1 MRARGNRGLDFTRT
15 ALEQDQALKPSLL
28 GRVWFPLV
36 VLALGVAL
44 TATLSQ
50 FLLRNIRQEAAERF
64 ERQAEQAKNALA
76 ARIQA
81 YTDAL
86 YAVRALFQ
94 TSAHVTQQD
103 FRQFVATL
111 ELGTRYPAL
120 RILNYAA
127 YLRDSER
134 PALVAQIR
142 ADTSGEPRAQGF
154 TIQPPQAR
162 PVYYVITHIAPF
174 DGNERSFGLDIGAP
188 PFKPD
193 ALEHGRDTGKLV
205 SSGRIIRFEDG
216 VDNLAM
222 RIAVYRSGYPTETLE
237 QRRAAYIGSVGAG
250 FRIAQ
255 LMRGVLEAHDL
266 QHIHLTV
273 LDVERS
279 DGKRAEQKALIF
291 DNGVVATEGPGRVY
305 ATRRDI
311 EMGGRQWELDFGAPE
326 SRLVSDHDLQLPW
339 VVFAGGV
346 LTSLLLAS
354 VLFLITSS
362 RHRALALARRI
373 NQDLHLQEG
382 RLADAQRIAHLGSW
396 EISGQTRHMLW
407 SEELYRMLGV
417 ERGSR
422 VALDDFLA
430 AVHPRDR
437 QKVRDMLRLSSDP
450 GSVLELE
457 HRLRLPDGTERW
469 ALTKAKLEEPLGE
482 GGVWRGTT
490 MDITDRKR
498 AEATLQTEHQVTR
511 ILAAGGED
519 EGVLPALLKV
529 LCTRLGMMCAV
540 HWRADGAHA
549 LRCERVWCGDK
560 VDRSE
565 RVHMLLQAS
574 GSQLARAALQKREL
588 VPAALQTERK
598 PLHVGGVGGEPVALY
613 SAVAFPI
620 VAANSVLGVI
630 ELFSE
635 APTRVDASVADLLA
649 SIGAQLGQ
657 HHQRMLAEDALKFVA
672 AHDAL
677 TGLPNRLEFQD
688 QLEGA
693 LKRARRDRAPLAIVF
708 IDLDRFK
715 LLNDSIGHGAGDR
728 FLQDC
733 ARRIKDALRQSDTVG
748 RIGGDEFVVMLEG
761 MDKPQDIIAVVQK
774 LLDRLKEPFLAEGR
788 EFAASASIGI
798 SLYPADGI
806 DAASLIKHADMAMY
820 RAKQQARGSYRFF
833 AASMNEEMERRFALE
848 ADLRRALARE
858 ELLVYY
864 QPRVD
869 ARSGRITGAEALL
882 RWQHP
887 QRGIVTPGEF
897 IPLAEETGLIVPI
910 GEWVLKA
917 ACARARQWKEEGFE
931 LRVSVNLS
939 ARQFAEKTL
948 VEDVARALHAS
959 GLAPEALELEI
970 TETVVM
976 QNPAQAAQTLEELKG
991 LRIGLSLDDFGI
1003 GYSSLSYLKM
1013 FPFDALKI
1021 DRAFVA
1027 GIPADREDVAIAEAV
1042 IYLAHALKM
1051 RAVAEGVETEEQA
1064 QWLSKFGCEELQGEL
1079 LAKPMPG
1086 EELATLFLKPN
1097 RRIHAIRS

>member
-1 MRARGNRGLDFTRT
+1 
-15 ALEQDQALKPSLL
+15 LEQDQALKPSLL
-28 GRVWFPLV
+28 GRVWFPVLV
-36 VLALGVAL
+36 LVLGIAL
-44 TATLSQ
+44 TAALSQ
-50 FLLRNIRQEAAERF
+50 FLLRSVREDAADRLEL
-64 ERQAEQAKNALA
+64 QAEQAKNALA
-76 ARIQA
+76 ARIQS

-86 YAVRALFQ
+86 YAVRALFH
-94 TSAHVTQQD
+94 TSTQVTQQD
-103 FRQFVATL
+103 FREFVAKL

-127 YLRDSER
+127 YFRDSER
-134 PALVAQIR
+134 SALIAQIR
-142 ADTSGEPRAQGF
+142 ADTTGQSWAQGF
-154 TIQPPQAR
+154 TIQPPPPR
-162 PVYYVITHIAPF
+162 PAYYVITHLAPF

-222 RIAVYRSGYPTETLE
+222 RIAVYRPGSATETLE

-255 LMRGVLEAHDL
+255 LMRGVLEAHNL
-266 QHIHLTV
+266 HHIHLTV

-279 DGKRAEQKALIF
+279 GGKRFEHKALIF
-291 DNGVVATEGPGRVY
+291 DNRVLPAGAPGRVY
-305 ATRRDI
+305 ATSREI
-311 EMGGRQWELDFGAPE
+311 EMGGRLWQLDFRAPE
-326 SRLVSDHDLQLPW
+326 SRLVSDYDLQLPW
-339 VVFAGGV
+339 VVFVGGL

-354 VLFLITSS
+354 ILFLITSS
-362 RHRALALARRI
+362 RQRALTLALRI
-373 NQDLHLQEG
+373 NQDLHVQEG
-382 RLADAQRIAHLGSW
+382 RLAEAQRLARLGSW
-396 EISGQTRHMLW
+396 EISGQRRHMVW
-407 SEELYRMLGV
+407 SDELYRMLGV
-417 ERGSR
+417 ERGTR

-430 AVHPRDR
+430 AVHPGDR

-457 HRLRLPDGTERW
+457 HRLRLHDGAERW
-469 ALTKAKLEEPLGE
+469 ALTKAKLDEPLGE

-498 AEATLQTEHQVTR
+498 SESTLQTEHQVTR
-511 ILAAGGED
+511 ILAAGGD
-519 EGVLPALLKV
+519 DDSVLPALLKV
-529 LCTRLGMMCAV
+529 LCTRLNMVCAAQ
-540 HWRADGAHA
+540 WLAEGAHA
-549 LRCERVWCGDK
+549 LRCERVWCSDK
-560 VDRSE
+560 IERSE

-588 VPAALQTERK
+588 VLAALQADRQ
-598 PLHVGGVGGEPVALY
+598 PLHAGGVGGERVALH

-620 VAANSVLGVI
+620 VAANSVLGVL

-635 APTRVDASVADLLA
+635 APARIDASVAELLA

-657 HHQRMLAEDALKFVA
+657 HHQRTLAEDALKFVA

-688 QLEGA
+688 QLEAA
-693 LKRARRDRAPLAIVF
+693 LRRARRERSPLAVVF

-715 LLNDSIGHGAGDR
+715 LLNDSMGHGAGDR
-728 FLQDC
+728 FLQEC
-733 ARRIKDALRQSDTVG
+733 ARRIKDALRQSDTVA

-761 MDKPQDIIAVVQK
+761 MERPQDITAVVQK
-774 LLDRLKEPFLAEGR
+774 LLERLKQPFPAEGR

-833 AASMNEEMERRFALE
+833 AASMNEEMERRFTLE
-848 ADLRRALARE
+848 ADLRRALERD
-858 ELLVYY
+858 ELVLYY
-864 QPRVD
+864 QPRVG
-869 ARSGRITGAEALL
+869 ARSGRINGVEALL
-882 RWQHP
+882 RWRHP
-887 QRGIVTPGEF
+887 QRGLVTPGEF

-917 ACARARQWKEEGFE
+917 ACARARQWREEGFD

-948 VEDVARALHAS
+948 VEEVARALRSS
-959 GLAPEALELEI
+959 GLEPEALELEV
-970 TETVVM
+970 TETLVM
-976 QNPAQAAQTLEELKG
+976 ENPAQAAQTLEELKA
-991 LRIGLSLDDFGI
+991 LRVGLSLDDFGI

-1042 IYLAHALKM
+1042 IYLAHALNM
-1051 RAVAEGVETEEQA
+1051 RAIAEGVETEEQA
-1064 QWLSKFGCEELQGEL
+1064 QWLSKFGCEELQGDL
-1079 LAKPMPG
+1079 LAQPMACEALTPLLR
-1086 EELATLFLKPN
+1086 ESRSRWRAPVSVP
-1097 RRIHAIRS
+1097 RRPS

>member
-1 MRARGNRGLDFTRT
+1 M
-15 ALEQDQALKPSLL
+15 
-28 GRVWFPLV
+28 
-36 VLALGVAL
+36 AL
-44 TATLSQ
+44 TASLSQ
-50 FLLRNIRQEAAERF
+50 FLLASVRQDAADQLEL
-64 ERQAEQAKNALA
+64 QAEQAKDALA

-94 TSAHVTQQD
+94 TSAHVTQQE
-103 FRQFVATL
+103 FRRFVTTL
-111 ELGTRYPAL
+111 ELPARYPAL

-127 YLRDSER
+127 YVTDSER
-134 PALVAQIR
+134 AALVAQIR
-142 ADTSGEPRAQGF
+142 ADRTDAPWAEGF

-162 PVYYVITHIAPF
+162 PAYYVITHLAPF

-193 ALEHGRDTGKLV
+193 ALELGRDSGKLV
-205 SSGRIIRFEDG
+205 SSGRIIRFADG

-250 FRIAQ
+250 FRVAQ
-255 LMRGVLEAHDL
+255 LMQGVLEAQNLH
-266 QHIHLTV
+266 HIQLTV

-279 DGKRAEQKALIF
+279 DGRRPEQKTLLF
-291 DNGVVATEGPGRVY
+291 DNGVSAASGRGRVY
-305 ATRRDI
+305 ATRREI
-311 EMGGRQWELDFGAPE
+311 EMGGRLWELELRAPE
-326 SRLVSDHDLQLPW
+326 SRLVSDHDLQLPL
-339 VVFAGGV
+339 VVLVGGA

-354 VLFLITSS
+354 MLFLITSS
-362 RHRALALARRI
+362 RYRALTLARRI
-373 NQDLHLQEG
+373 NQDLHVQG
-382 RLADAQRIAHLGSW
+382 ARLAEAQRLARLGSW
-396 EISGQTRHMLW
+396 EISGQKRHMVW
-407 SEELYRMLGV
+407 SDELYRMLGV
-417 ERGSR
+417 ERGSQ

-430 AVHPRDR
+430 AVHPGDR

-457 HRLRLPDGTERW
+457 HRLRLLDGVERW
-469 ALTKAKLEEPLGE
+469 ALTKAKLDEPLGE

-490 MDITDRKR
+490 MDITERKR
-498 AEATLQTEHQVTR
+498 AESTLQTEHQVTR
-511 ILAAGGED
+511 ILATGRD
-519 EGVLPALLKV
+519 DDSVLPALLKV
-529 LCTRLGMMCAV
+529 LCTRLNMVCAV
-540 HWRADGAHA
+540 QWLADGAQSV
-549 LRCERVWCGDK
+549 RCERVWCTDK

-588 VPAALQTERK
+588 VLSALQADRQ
-598 PLHVGGVGGEPVALY
+598 PLYARGSGGERVALH

-620 VAANSVLGVI
+620 VVASNVLGVI

-635 APTRVDASVADLLA
+635 APTRIDGAVADLLS

-657 HHQRMLAEDALKFVA
+657 HHQRTLAEEALKFVS

-677 TGLPNRLEFQD
+677 TGLPNRLEFHD
-688 QLEGA
+688 QLETA
-693 LKRARRDRAPLAIVF
+693 LKRARRERGPLAVVF

-715 LLNDSIGHGAGDR
+715 VLNDSIGHGAGDR

-733 ARRIKDALRQSDTVG
+733 ARRIKESLRQSDTVA

-761 MDKPQDIIAVVQK
+761 MDRPQDITAVVQK
-774 LLDRLKEPFLAEGR
+774 LLDRLKQPFAFEGR
-788 EFAASASIGI
+788 EFASSASIGI

-806 DAASLIKHADMAMY
+806 DATSLVKHADMAMY

-833 AASMNEEMERRFALE
+833 AASMNEEMARRFALE
-848 ADLRRALARE
+848 ADLRRALARD
-858 ELLVYY
+858 ELVLYY
-864 QPRVD
+864 QPRID
-869 ARSGRITGAEALL
+869 AHSGRINGAEALL
-882 RWQHP
+882 RWRHP
-887 QRGIVTPGEF
+887 DRGLVTPGDF

-917 ACARARQWKEEGFE
+917 ACARARQWQEEGFD

-939 ARQFAEKTL
+939 ARQFAERTL
-948 VEDVARALHAS
+948 VDEVAGALRAS
-959 GLAPEALELEI
+959 GLAPQALELEV

-976 QNPAQAAQTLEELKG
+976 ANPAQAAQTLEELKG
-991 LRIGLSLDDFGI
+991 LRVGLSLDDFGI

-1021 DRAFVA
+1021 DRAFVG
-1027 GIPADREDVAIAEAV
+1027 GIPSDREDVAIAEAV
-1042 IYLAHALKM
+1042 IYLAHALGM
-1051 RAVAEGVETEEQA
+1051 HAVAEGVETEEQA
-1064 QWLSKFGCEELQGEL
+1064 AWLARFGCEELQGDL
-1079 LAKPMPG
+1079 LARAMPA
-1086 EELATLFLKPN
+1086 EALAPLLKEGRN
-1097 RRIHAIRS
+1097 RWRNHGGRIHAN

>member
-1 MRARGNRGLDFTRT
+1 
-15 ALEQDQALKPSLL
+15 LEQDQALKPSFF
-28 GRVWFPLV
+28 GRVWFPLL

-44 TATLSQ
+44 SAILCQ
-50 FLLRNIRQEAAERF
+50 FLLRSVREDAADRLEL
-64 ERQAEQAKNALA
+64 QAEQAKNALA

-111 ELGTRYPAL
+111 ELDTRYPAL

-127 YLRDSER
+127 YVKDNER
-134 PALVAQIR
+134 PSLVAQIR

-154 TIQPPQAR
+154 TIQPPQVR
-162 PVYYVITHIAPF
+162 PAYYVITHLAPF

-193 ALEHGRDTGKLV
+193 ALEYGRDTGRLV

-255 LMRGVLEAHDL
+255 LMRGVLEAHNL

-279 DGKRAEQKALIF
+279 DGKRPEQKALIF
-291 DNGVVATEGPGRVY
+291 ENGVVAADAPRRVY
-305 ATRRDI
+305 AARREI
-311 EMGGRQWELDFGAPE
+311 EMGGRHWELDFRAPE

-339 VVFAGGV
+339 VVFVGGA

-354 VLFLITSS
+354 ILFLITSS
-362 RHRALALARRI
+362 RHRALVLARRI
-373 NQDLHLQEG
+373 NQDLHVQEG

-396 EISGQTRHMLW
+396 EISGQSRHMLW

-417 ERGSR
+417 ERGTR

-457 HRLRLPDGTERW
+457 HRLRLTDGTERW

-490 MDITDRKR
+490 MDITERKR
-498 AEATLQTEHQVTR
+498 AEATLQTEHQITR

-519 EGVLPALLKV
+519 ESVLPALLKV
-529 LCTRLGMMCAV
+529 LCTRLNMACAV
-540 HWRADGAHA
+540 QWLADGQHA
-549 LRCERVWCGDK
+549 LRCERVWCSDK

-588 VPAALQTERK
+588 VPAALQTERR

-620 VAANSVLGVI
+620 VAANTVLGVI

-657 HHQRMLAEDALKFVA
+657 HHQRTLAEDALKFVA

-693 LKRARRDRAPLAIVF
+693 LRRARRERSPLAVVF

-728 FLQDC
+728 FLQEC
-733 ARRIKDALRQSDTVG
+733 ARRIKDALRQSDTAA

-761 MDKPQDIIAVVQK
+761 MDKPQDITAVVQK
-774 LLDRLKEPFLAEGR
+774 LLDQLKEPFLAEGR

-798 SLYPADGI
+798 SMYPADGI
-806 DAASLIKHADMAMY
+806 DSATLIKHADMAMV
-820 RAKQQARGSYRFF
+820 RAKQQVRGSYRFF
-833 AASMNEEMERRFALE
+833 ATSMNEEMERRFTLE
-848 ADLRRALARE
+848 ADLRRALARDE
-858 ELLVYY
+858 FVVYY

-882 RWQHP
+882 RWRHP
-887 QRGIVTPGEF
+887 ERGIVAPGEF

-917 ACARARQWKEEGFE
+917 ACARARQWKEEGFD

-948 VEDVARALHAS
+948 VEDVARALRAS

-976 QNPAQAAQTLEELKG
+976 QTPAQAAQTLEELKG
-991 LRIGLSLDDFGI
+991 LRVGLSLDDFGI

-1042 IYLAHALKM
+1042 IYLAHALNM
-1051 RAVAEGVETEEQA
+1051 RAIAEGVETEEQA
-1064 QWLSKFGCEELQGEL
+1064 QWLSRFGCEELQGDL
-1079 LAKPMPG
+1079 LAEAMPI
-1086 EELATLFLKPN
+1086 EALTPLLQESRSRWRAPVSVP
-1097 RRIHAIRS
+1097 RRTT

>member
-1 MRARGNRGLDFTRT
+1 
-15 ALEQDQALKPSLL
+15 LELQA
-28 GRVWFPLV
+28 G
-36 VLALGVAL
+36 
-44 TATLSQ
+44 
-50 FLLRNIRQEAAERF
+50 
-64 ERQAEQAKNALA
+64 QAKNALA

-86 YAVRALFQ
+86 YAVRALFH

-103 FRQFVATL
+103 FRRFVATL
-111 ELGTRYPAL
+111 ELDTRYPAF

-127 YLRDSER
+127 YVRDGER

-142 ADTSGEPRAQGF
+142 ADTTGEPWAQGF

-162 PVYYVITHIAPF
+162 SAYYVITHLAPF

-193 ALEHGRDTGKLV
+193 ALEYGRDTGKLV

-222 RIAVYRSGYPTETLE
+222 RIAVYRPGYPAETLE

-255 LMRGVLEAHDL
+255 LMRGVLEEHNL
-266 QHIHLTV
+266 QHIHLAV

-279 DGKRAEQKALIF
+279 DGKRAEQRTALF
-291 DNGVVATEGPGRVY
+291 DNGVVATDALRRTY
-305 ATRRDI
+305 ATRREI
-311 EMGGRQWELDFGAPE
+311 EMGGRHWELEFRAPE
-326 SRLVSDHDLQLPW
+326 SRLVSDYDLQLPW
-339 VVFAGGV
+339 VVLVGGV

-373 NQDLHLQEG
+373 NQDLHVQEG
-382 RLADAQRIAHLGSW
+382 RLAEAQRMARLGSW
-396 EISGQTRHMLW
+396 EISGQSRHMVW
-407 SEELYRMLGV
+407 SDELYRMLGV
-417 ERGSR
+417 ERGSL

-430 AVHPRDR
+430 AVHPGDR

-457 HRLRLPDGTERW
+457 HRLRLHDGTERW
-469 ALTKAKLEEPLGE
+469 ALTKAKLGEPLGE

-498 AEATLQTEHQVTR
+498 AESTLQTEHQVTR
-511 ILAAGGED
+511 ILAAGGD
-519 EGVLPALLKV
+519 DDSVLPALLKV
-529 LCTRLGMMCAV
+529 LGTRLNMVCAV
-540 HWRADGAHA
+540 QWLAEGAHA
-549 LRCERVWCGDK
+549 LRCERVWCTDK

-588 VPAALQTERK
+588 VLAALQSNRQ
-598 PLHVGGVGGEPVALY
+598 PLYAGGVGGERVALH

-635 APTRVDASVADLLA
+635 APARIDGSAADLLC

-657 HHQRMLAEDALKFVA
+657 HHQRTLAEDALKFVA

-677 TGLPNRLEFQD
+677 TGLPNRLEFQEL
-688 QLEGA
+688 LEAA
-693 LKRARRDRAPLAIVF
+693 LRRARRERGPLAVVF

-715 LLNDSIGHGAGDR
+715 LLNDSVGHGAGDR
-728 FLQDC
+728 FLQEC
-733 ARRIKDALRQSDTVG
+733 ARRIKDALRQSDTVA

-761 MDKPQDIIAVVQK
+761 MGRPQDITAVVQK

-833 AASMNEEMERRFALE
+833 AASMNEEMERRFGVE
-848 ADLRRALARE
+848 ADLRRALARD
-858 ELLVYY
+858 ELVVYY
-864 QPRVD
+864 QPRVS
-869 ARSGRITGAEALL
+869 ARTGRITGAEALL
-882 RWQHP
+882 RWRHP
-887 QRGIVTPGEF
+887 QRGIVAPGEF

-917 ACARARQWKEEGFE
+917 ACARARQWKEEGFD

-948 VEDVARALHAS
+948 VEEVARALRSS
-959 GLAPEALELEI
+959 GLAPEALELEV

-976 QNPAQAAQTLEELKG
+976 QNPAQAGQTLEELKG
-991 LRIGLSLDDFGI
+991 LRVGLSLDDFGI

-1042 IYLAHALKM
+1042 IYLAHALDM

-1064 QWLSKFGCEELQGEL
+1064 QWLSKFGCEELQGDL
-1079 LAKPMPG
+1079 LAKAMASEALMPLLQENRGRWRAPMSVP
-1086 EELATLFLKPN
+1086 
-1097 RRIHAIRS
+1097 RRTS

>member
-1 MRARGNRGLDFTRT
+1 
-15 ALEQDQALKPSLL
+15 LEQDQALRPSRL

-36 VLALGVAL
+36 VLALGIAL
-44 TATLSQ
+44 TAALNQ
-50 FLLRNIRQEAAERF
+50 FLLGKIRQEAADRF
-64 ERQAEQAKNALA
+64 ELQAEQAKNALA
-76 ARIQA
+76 ARIQS

-86 YAVRALFQ
+86 YAVRALFH
-94 TSAHVTQQD
+94 TSTRVTQQD
-103 FRQFVATL
+103 FREFVAKL

-127 YLRDSER
+127 YVIDAER

-142 ADTSGEPRAQGF
+142 TDTTGQPWAQGF

-162 PVYYVITHIAPF
+162 PAYYVITHLAPF

-193 ALEHGRDTGKLV
+193 ALEQGRDTGKLV

-255 LMRGVLEAHDL
+255 LMRGVLEAHNL
-266 QHIHLTV
+266 HHIHLTV

-279 DGKRAEQKALIF
+279 DGKRPEQKALVF
-291 DNGVVATEGPGRVY
+291 DNGVVATGAPRRVY
-305 ATRRDI
+305 ATSREI
-311 EMGGRQWELDFGAPE
+311 EMGGRHWELEFDAPE

-339 VVFAGGV
+339 VVFVGGV
-346 LTSLLLAS
+346 LTSMLLAS
-354 VLFLITSS
+354 IVFLVMSS

-373 NQDLHLQEG
+373 NQDLHVQEG
-382 RLADAQRIAHLGSW
+382 RLAEAQRMARLGSW
-396 EISGQTRHMLW
+396 EISGQKRHMVW
-407 SEELYRMLGV
+407 SDELYRMLGV
-417 ERGSR
+417 ERGSL
-422 VALDDFLA
+422 VGLDDFLA
-430 AVHPRDR
+430 AVHPGDR

-457 HRLRLPDGTERW
+457 HRLRLHDGTERW
-469 ALTKAKLEEPLGE
+469 ALTKAKLDEPLGE

-490 MDITDRKR
+490 MDITGRKR
-498 AEATLQTEHQVTR
+498 AESTLQTEHEVTR
-511 ILAAGGED
+511 ILAVGGD
-519 EGVLPALLKV
+519 DDSVLPALLKV
-529 LCTRLGMMCAV
+529 LGTRLDMVCAV
-540 HWRADGAHA
+540 HWLAEGAHA
-549 LRCERVWCGDK
+549 LRCERVWCSDK

-565 RVHMLLQAS
+565 RVHMLLEGS

-588 VPAALQTERK
+588 VLAALQANRQ
-598 PLHVGGVGGEPVALY
+598 PLYAGGVGGGERVALH

-620 VAANSVLGVI
+620 VAANNVLGVI
-630 ELFSE
+630 ELFSQ
-635 APTRVDASVADLLA
+635 APARIDGSAADLLS

-657 HHQRMLAEDALKFVA
+657 HHQRALAEEALKFVA

-688 QLEGA
+688 LLEAA
-693 LKRARRDRAPLAIVF
+693 LRRARRERGPLAVVF

-728 FLQDC
+728 FLQEC
-733 ARRIKDALRQSDTVG
+733 ARRVKDALRQSDTVA

-761 MDKPQDIIAVVQK
+761 MGRPQDITAVVQK

-798 SLYPADGI
+798 SMYPADGI

-833 AASMNEEMERRFALE
+833 APSMNEEMERRFALE
-848 ADLRRALARE
+848 ADLRRAVARD
-858 ELLVYY
+858 ELVLHY
-864 QPRVD
+864 QPRVS
-869 ARSGRITGAEALL
+869 ARSGRITGVEALL
-882 RWQHP
+882 RWRHP
-887 QRGIVTPGEF
+887 QRGLVTPGDF

-917 ACARARQWKEEGFE
+917 ACARARQWKEEGFD

-939 ARQFAEKTL
+939 ARQFAERTL
-948 VEDVARALHAS
+948 VEEVERALRTS
-959 GLAPEALELEI
+959 GLAPEALELEV

-976 QNPAQAAQTLEELKG
+976 QNPAQAAQTLDELKG
-991 LRIGLSLDDFGI
+991 LRVGLSLDDFGI

-1013 FPFDALKI
+1013 FPFDGLKI
-1021 DRAFVA
+1021 DRTFVA
-1027 GIPADREDVAIAEAV
+1027 GIPADREDVAIAEAS
-1042 IYLAHALKM
+1042 IYLAHALNM
-1051 RAVAEGVETEEQA
+1051 RAIAEGVETEEQA
-1064 QWLSKFGCEELQGEL
+1064 QWLSKFGCEELQGDL
-1079 LAKPMPG
+1079 LSKPMPG
-1086 EELATLFLKPN
+1086 EALAALFLKPD
-1097 RRIHAIRS
+1097 RRIHAIRI

>member
-1 MRARGNRGLDFTRT
+1 M
-15 ALEQDQALKPSLL
+15 EQDQALKPSFF
-28 GRVWFPLV
+28 GRVWFPLL

-44 TATLSQ
+44 SAVLCQ
-50 FLLRNIRQEAAERF
+50 FLLRSVREDAADRLEL
-64 ERQAEQAKNALA
+64 QAEQAKNALA
-76 ARIQA
+76 ARIQS

-103 FRQFVATL
+103 FRRFVATL
-111 ELGTRYPAL
+111 ELDTRYPAL

-127 YLRDSER
+127 YVTGGER
-134 PALVAQIR
+134 PA
-142 ADTSGEPRAQGF
+142 
-154 TIQPPQAR
+154 
-162 PVYYVITHIAPF
+162 YVITHLAPF

-193 ALEHGRDTGKLV
+193 ALEYGRDTGRLV

-255 LMRGVLEAHDL
+255 LMRGVLEAHNL

-279 DGKRAEQKALIF
+279 DGKRPEQKALIF
-291 DNGVVATEGPGRVY
+291 ENGVVAADAPRRVY
-305 ATRRDI
+305 AARREI
-311 EMGGRQWELDFGAPE
+311 EMGGRHWELDFRAPE

-339 VVFAGGV
+339 VVFVGGA

-354 VLFLITSS
+354 ILFLITSS
-362 RHRALALARRI
+362 RHRALVLARRI
-373 NQDLHLQEG
+373 NQDLHVQEG

-396 EISGQTRHMLW
+396 EISGQSRHMLW

-417 ERGSR
+417 ERGTR

-457 HRLRLPDGTERW
+457 HRLRLTDGTERW

-482 GGVWRGTT
+482 GGVWRGIT
-490 MDITDRKR
+490 MDITERKR

-519 EGVLPALLKV
+519 ESVLPALLKV
-529 LCTRLGMMCAV
+529 LCTRLNMVCAV
-540 HWRADGAHA
+540 QWLADGQHA
-549 LRCERVWCGDK
+549 LRCERVWCSDK

-588 VPAALQTERK
+588 VPAALQTERR

-620 VAANSVLGVI
+620 AAANSVLGVI

-635 APTRVDASVADLLA
+635 APTRVDASVADLLG

-657 HHQRMLAEDALKFVA
+657 HHQRTLAEDALKFVA

-693 LKRARRDRAPLAIVF
+693 LRRARRERSPLAVVF

-728 FLQDC
+728 FLQEC
-733 ARRIKDALRQSDTVG
+733 ARRIKDALRQSDTAA

-761 MDKPQDIIAVVQK
+761 MHKPQDITAVVQK
-774 LLDRLKEPFLAEGR
+774 LLDQLKEPFLAEGR

-798 SLYPADGI
+798 SVYPADGI
-806 DAASLIKHADMAMY
+806 DAGYPD
-820 RAKQQARGSYRFF
+820 QARRHGHGPGEAAGARQLSLLRHLDERGNGAALHPGGGPAARTRAGRVRAVLPAEGRPRGA
-833 AASMNEEMERRFALE
+833 AASPAPRRCCAGSTRSAGRAAGGVHPARRGNRPHR
-848 ADLRRALARE
+848 ADRRMGAQGGLRARPGAGRRRA
-858 ELLVYY
+858 
-864 QPRVD
+864 
-869 ARSGRITGAEALL
+869 S
-882 RWQHP
+882 H
-887 QRGIVTPGEF
+887 
-897 IPLAEETGLIVPI
+897 
-910 GEWVLKA
+910 
-917 ACARARQWKEEGFE
+917 

-948 VEDVARALHAS
+948 VDDVVGRCALSEHAGAGRRS
-959 GLAPEALELEI
+959 SSRSPRPWLMQTPE
-970 TETVVM
+970 
-976 QNPAQAAQTLEELKG
+976 QAAQTLAG
-991 LRIGLSLDDFGI
+991 LRRPAASGSRWTISA
-1003 GYSSLSYLKM
+1003 SATRRSSYLKLL
-1013 FPFDALKI
+1013 PLDALKI
-1021 DRAFVA
+1021 DRASSPGSRRDTRRPRSPGGHRHRARRSTYRHRRRRRNRGAGAVALEIRLRGVA
-1027 GIPADREDVAIAEAV
+1027 GRPAGQGHADRGLTPLLQES
-1042 IYLAHALKM
+1042 HSRW
-1051 RAVAEGVETEEQA
+1051 RAPVSV
-1064 QWLSKFGCEELQGEL
+1064 
-1079 LAKPMPG
+1079 P
-1086 EELATLFLKPN
+1086 
-1097 RRIHAIRS
+1097 RRTT

>member
-1 MRARGNRGLDFTRT
+1 M
-15 ALEQDQALKPSLL
+15 EQGQALKPSLF
-28 GRVWFPLV
+28 GRVWFPVV

-44 TATLSQ
+44 TAALSQ

-64 ERQAEQAKNALA
+64 EMQAEQAKNAVA
-76 ARIQA
+76 ARIQS

-86 YAVRALFQ
+86 YAVRALFHAS
-94 TSAHVTQQD
+94 TRVTQQD
-103 FRQFVATL
+103 FLEFVAKL
-111 ELGTRYPAL
+111 EVGTRYPAL

-127 YLRDSER
+127 YVRDSER

-142 ADTSGEPRAQGF
+142 ADAIGQPWAQGF
-154 TIQPPQAR
+154 SIHPPQAR
-162 PVYYVITHIAPF
+162 PAYYVITHLAPF

-193 ALEHGRDTGKLV
+193 ALEYGRDSGKLV

-216 VDNLAM
+216 ADNLAM
-222 RIAVYRSGYPTETLE
+222 RIAVYRSGAPAETVE

-250 FRIAQ
+250 FRIAR
-255 LMRGVLEAHDL
+255 LMRGVLEDQNLH
-266 QHIHLTV
+266 HMHLTV

-279 DGKRAEQKALIF
+279 GGKGAEQRTPLF
-291 DNGVVATEGPGRVY
+291 DNGVVAAPGTGRVY
-305 ATRRDI
+305 ATRREM
-311 EMGGRQWELDFGAPE
+311 EMGGRLWELDFRAPE

-339 VVFAGGV
+339 VVFVGGV

-354 VLFLITSS
+354 ILFLITSS
-362 RHRALALARRI
+362 RYRALTLARRI
-373 NQDLHLQEG
+373 NQDLHVQEG
-382 RLADAQRIAHLGSW
+382 RLAEAQRMARLGSW
-396 EISGQTRHMLW
+396 EISGQTRHMVW
-407 SEELYRMLGV
+407 SDELYRMLGV
-417 ERGSR
+417 ERGS
-422 VALDDFLA
+422 VVSLDDFLA
-430 AVHPRDR
+430 AVHPGDR
-437 QKVRDMLRLSSDP
+437 QKARDMLRLSSDP

-457 HRLRLPDGTERW
+457 HRLRLHDGTERW
-469 ALTKAKLEEPLGE
+469 VLTKAKLDEPLGE

-498 AEATLQTEHQVTR
+498 AEATLQTEHQITR
-511 ILAAGGED
+511 ILAAGGD
-519 EGVLPALLKV
+519 DDGVLPALLKV
-529 LCTRLGMMCAV
+529 LCTRLNMVCAV
-540 HWRADGAHA
+540 QWLAESPHA
-549 LRCERVWCGDK
+549 LRCERVWCTDK

-588 VPAALQTERK
+588 VLAALQANRQ
-598 PLHVGGVGGEPVALY
+598 PLYAGGVGGERVALH

-620 VAANSVLGVI
+620 VAANKVLGVI

-635 APTRVDASVADLLA
+635 APARIDGSAADLLS

-657 HHQRMLAEDALKFVA
+657 HHQRALAEDALKFVA

-688 QLEGA
+688 QLEAA
-693 LKRARRDRAPLAIVF
+693 LKRARRERAPLAVVF

-728 FLQDC
+728 FLQEC
-733 ARRIKDALRQSDTVG
+733 ARRIKDALRQSDTVA

-761 MDKPQDIIAVVQK
+761 MARPQDITAVVQK
-774 LLDRLKEPFLAEGR
+774 LLDRLKEPFPAEGR

-806 DAASLIKHADMAMY
+806 DAGSLIKHADMAMY

-833 AASMNEEMERRFALE
+833 AASMNEEMGRRFALE
-848 ADLRRALARE
+848 ADLRRALARDE
-858 ELLVYY
+858 FVLYY
-864 QPRVD
+864 QPRVC
-869 ARSGRITGAEALL
+869 ARSGRITGVEALL
-882 RWQHP
+882 RWRHP
-887 QRGIVTPGEF
+887 QRGLVMPGDF

-917 ACARARQWKEEGFE
+917 ACARARQWKEEGFD

-948 VEDVARALHAS
+948 VEDVARALRS
-959 GLAPEALELEI
+959 TGLAPQALELEV

-976 QNPAQAAQTLEELKG
+976 QNPAQAAQTLDELKG
-991 LRIGLSLDDFGI
+991 LRVGLSLDDFGI

-1013 FPFDALKI
+1013 FPFDGLKI

-1027 GIPADREDVAIAEAV
+1027 GIPAEREDVAIAEAV
-1042 IYLAHALKM
+1042 IHLAHALNI
-1051 RAVAEGVETEEQA
+1051 RAIAEGVETEDQA
-1064 QWLSKFGCEELQGEL
+1064 QWLSKFGCEELQGDL
-1079 LAKPMPG
+1079 LAKPMPS
-1086 EELATLFLKPN
+1086 EELATLFLKPD